1 VKRRRALLKYDDAP
15 PSASG
20 LEVSV
25 YLADEV
31 DEVLKRQASAALAG
45 MNAAKAISSHDL
57 ERAARLRAESSPDA
71 LESERQ
77 ANAKLTQEL
86 SLAEEGLANYAREN
100 AQLKASNE
108 TLALQRDH
116 WLAVAREKDAQVERL
131 REAIE
136 THRQAIG
143 NGGNMV
149 EADEELWAILQPE
162 PQPGEQT

>member
-1 VKRRRALLKYDDAP
+1 MKRRRALLKYDDAP

-86 SLAEEGLANYAREN
+86 SLAEEGLANYAQEN
-100 AQLKASNE
+100 ERLKA
-108 TLALQRDH
+108 ALERIQD
-116 WLAVAREKDAQVERL
+116 ERL
-131 REAIE
+131 TWAMTCHPHECAACDLLDKAI
-136 THRQAIG
+136 RASQ
-143 NGGNMV
+143 
-149 EADEELWAILQPE
+149 
-162 PQPGEQT
+162 PQPDKHK